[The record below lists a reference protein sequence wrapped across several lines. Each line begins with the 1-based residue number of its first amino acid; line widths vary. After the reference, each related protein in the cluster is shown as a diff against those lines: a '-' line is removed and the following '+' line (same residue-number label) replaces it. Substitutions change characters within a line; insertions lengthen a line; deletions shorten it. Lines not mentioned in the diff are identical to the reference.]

1 MQKFDF
7 EKWLKTK
14 GYQNKQGILGYER
27 FFHKKENGQYSNIA
41 TRAVQACS
49 EHYEE
54 QIKQKL
60 AAIDAEIKIVKKHE
74 LEAKKLHNMQG
85 MSSHLDKLEHILK
98 GLQKAR
104 DIIAG
109 EGD

>member
-54 QIKQKL
+54 QIKKKL
-60 AAIDAEIKIVKKHE
+60 AAIDAEIEEWRRFNRDI
-74 LEAKKLHNMQG
+74 AN
-85 MSSHLDKLEHILK
+85 

-104 DIIAG
+104 GIVAG
-109 EGD
+109 EGG